1 MHITK
6 WAEYGILCCLHLGR
20 KADQTTATGAA
31 EISDT
36 LKIPLQYTQQI
47 LHRLR
52 KGGVIKS
59 TRGPHGGFQLVKTP
73 EETTLKEILYAAEG
87 ATFEVIC
94 DANPIYAEACVNPN
108 DCALKTVWID
118 LRTSIDL
125 ILDSHTLASL
135 MKKHYSPSES
145 LVAAPTKAPPK
156 IESSLSTSASPE

>member
-20 KADQTTATGAA
+20 KADQTAATGAA
-31 EISDT
+31 EISDA

-59 TRGPHGGFQLVKTP
+59 IRGPHGGFQLVKAP
-73 EETTLKEILYAAEG
+73 QLTTLKDILYAAEG

-94 DANPIYAEACVNPN
+94 DTNPIYAEACINPN
-108 DCALKTVWID
+108 DCALKYVWHD
-118 LRTSIDL
+118 LRASIDQ
-125 ILDSHTLASL
+125 ILEGHTLASV
-135 MKKHYSPSES
+135 MEKHYPPSDK
-145 LVAAPTKAPPK
+145 LVAAPTKAAAQ
-156 IESSLSTSASPE
+156 LSA